1 LQPAGAVLALLAT
14 LAGVGAAAAA
24 GPTLERVRAENLV
37 RCGAAARPGLFEET
51 ARGPEGLLVDL
62 CRAVGVAAAGPS
74 VKVEMSA
81 YESEASFEAA
91 RAGRDDVV
99 FLSGGE
105 IAAEKLA
112 GALTPGPPAFYETI
126 ALMVPGA
133 AAATR
138 PADLAGQPICFLQ
151 GDAAHRALEGF
162 FAAQNLS
169 FERAGFQE
177 PEELYDAFDSGYCR
191 ALAGEATTLAEVRLE
206 GENKRRG
213 ARILAEPLATFPILA
228 ATGASDGAWS
238 ALVFWTLEALVAAD
252 RPQRPW
258 SAGGLAA
265 LPIDAAALGLS
276 ADRLRD
282 ALTATG
288 GYAEVYK
295 RHVGEASPL
304 ALPFGANARVEE
316 GGLMAPPYAE

>member
-1 LQPAGAVLALLAT
+1 LRPACVALAILAT
-14 LAGVGAAAAA
+14 LSGAGAAAS
-24 GPTLERVRAENLV
+24 GPTLERVRAANVV
-37 RCGAAARPGLFEET
+37 RCGATARPGLLEET

-62 CRAVGVAAAGPS
+62 CRAIGVAAAGPS

-81 YESEASFEAA
+81 YESELSFEAA
-91 RAGRDDVV
+91 RAGRADVV

-105 IAAEKLA
+105 IVAERLA

-126 ALMVPGA
+126 ALMVPA
-133 AAATR
+133 ASTATR
-138 PADLAGQPICFLQ
+138 PADLAGESICFLQ
-151 GDAAHRALEGF
+151 GDAAHRALEDW
-162 FAAQNLS
+162 FAARRLA
-169 FERAGFQE
+169 FVRMGFQE
-177 PEELYDAFDSGYCR
+177 EEELYDAFDSGYCR
-191 ALAGEATTLAEVRLE
+191 ALAGEATTLASVRLE

-228 ATGASDGAWS
+228 ATSASDGAWS
-238 ALVFWTLEALVAAD
+238 ALVFWTLDALVAAD
-252 RPQRPW
+252 RPQRAW

-265 LPIDAAALGLS
+265 LPIDAAALGL
-276 ADRLRD
+276 APDRLRD
-282 ALTATG
+282 ALATTG

-304 ALPFGANARVEE
+304 ALPLGANALIEE